1 MRTNAIGGFQ
11 RVAVARREGGSR
23 PDRFD
28 VSMFRW
34 FTGFATTK
42 TTKTAMRTTI
52 TLAVTVRRF
61 RVLPVVGVVASFPSK
76 P

>member
-1 MRTNAIGGFQ
+1 M
-11 RVAVARREGGSR
+11 
-23 PDRFD
+23 
-28 VSMFRW
+28 
-34 FTGFATTK
+34 TK

-61 RVLPVVGVVASFPSK
+61 RVLPVVVVVASFPSK